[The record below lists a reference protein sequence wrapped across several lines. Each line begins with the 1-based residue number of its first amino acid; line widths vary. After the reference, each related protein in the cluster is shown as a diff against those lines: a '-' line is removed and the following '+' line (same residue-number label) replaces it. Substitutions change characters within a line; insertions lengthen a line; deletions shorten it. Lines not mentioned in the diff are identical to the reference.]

1 MAQAR
6 VRTQWLPING
16 IVYTLDS
23 NENIATQ
30 FRTTIHREPQTMNH
44 IALKMLMGD
53 KGKYLGIVMG
63 LTFASLIMSQ
73 QPAIFV
79 GLMARSYSFISDVGL
94 PDIWVMDSKVQF
106 IDDIKPL
113 QETELYRVRG
123 ISGVEWA
130 MPLYKGL
137 LKVRLADGT
146 FQTCNVIG
154 LDDTT
159 LVGGP
164 AVMLEGTLADLR
176 RSDAVIVDI
185 DGARDKLGKPSPES
199 GGKNIPLKIGDS
211 LELNDHRATIVG
223 IAKVTRTFQ
232 SQPVIYTTYS
242 RAKSYAPRERRLL
255 SFVLVKAKQGQ
266 DPQELIERIRATT
279 GLAAYTQD
287 GFKTLTYNYFMKN
300 TGIPINFGITIA
312 LGFIVGTAIAGQT
325 FYNFT
330 LENLRQF
337 GVLKAMGASN
347 GSLLR
352 MILLQAVLVGSIG
365 YGLGVGLAALFGFAM
380 RHTILAF
387 KMPWQLLVFSGA
399 GVGLI
404 CIIAAL
410 ISILKVIR
418 LEPAIVFKS

>member
-1 MAQAR
+1 
-6 VRTQWLPING
+6 
-16 IVYTLDS
+16 
-23 NENIATQ
+23 
-30 FRTTIHREPQTMNH
+30 
-44 IALKMLMGD
+44 MGD
-53 KGKYLGIVMG
+53 RGKYLGIVMG
-63 LTFASLIMSQ
+63 LTFASLIMTQ
-73 QPAIFV
+73 QPAIFL

-94 PDIWVMDSKVQF
+94 PDIWVMDAKVQF

-137 LKVRLADGT
+137 LKARLSDGT

-159 LVGGP
+159 LIGGP
-164 AVMLEGTLADLR
+164 AVMLQGKLEDLR
-176 RSDAVIVDI
+176 RSDSVIVDI
-185 DGARDKLGKPSPES
+185 DGARDKLGKPSALP
-199 GGKNIPLKIGDS
+199 GGKNTPLKIGDD
-211 LELNDHRATIVG
+211 LELNDHRAIVVG

-232 SQPVIYTTYS
+232 SQPVVYTTYS
-242 RAKSYAPRERRLL
+242 RAKNYAPKERKLL
-255 SFVLVKAKQGQ
+255 SFVLVKAKKGQ
-266 DPQELIERIRATT
+266 DPVELTRRIRDAT

-287 GFKTLTYNYFMKN
+287 GFKALTYEYFMKN
-300 TGIPINFGITIA
+300 TGIPINFGITIT

-347 GSLLR
+347 LTLLR
-352 MILLQAVLVGSIG
+352 MILLQAILVGSIG
-365 YGLGVGLAALFGFAM
+365 YGLGVGLAALFGFSM
-380 RHTILAF
+380 RHSILAF
-387 KMPWQLLVFSGA
+387 KLPWQLLVFSGT
-399 GVGLI
+399 GVSLI
-404 CIIAAL
+404 CTIVAL

-418 LEPAIVFKS
+418 LEPAVVFKS